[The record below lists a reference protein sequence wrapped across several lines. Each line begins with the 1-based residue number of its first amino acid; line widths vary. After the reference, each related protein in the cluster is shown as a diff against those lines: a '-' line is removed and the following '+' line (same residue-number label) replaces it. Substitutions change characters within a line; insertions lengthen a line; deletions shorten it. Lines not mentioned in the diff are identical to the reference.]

1 MSRFNIRSAVL
12 RRASSVVLSSFAF
25 LAATSGQADTDDG
38 AWFVPQNSAV
48 KNVYVGA
55 GASRVDNDIAG
66 TNQDGSVSN
75 VRIDDED
82 TSTSLIIGYQ
92 ITDNISVEGGYTDT
106 GETDFRGVSD
116 GSGDSWIAGDV
127 RTKQEADGW
136 EFGLMGRWPIAPRW
150 YALGY
155 VGWYWWKN
163 EETYYENGFVSSDT
177 DKGSDVTFAIGFEY
191 DVGVKDRFV
200 YRIMGSQHKIG
211 NHGDDVVG
219 VGAEL
224 IYLFP

>member
-1 MSRFNIRSAVL
+1 M
-12 RRASSVVLSSFAF
+12 
-25 LAATSGQADTDDG
+25 
-38 AWFVPQNSAV
+38 
-48 KNVYVGA
+48 
-55 GASRVDNDIAG
+55 
-66 TNQDGSVSN
+66 
-75 VRIDDED
+75 
-82 TSTSLIIGYQ
+82 
-92 ITDNISVEGGYTDT
+92 
-106 GETDFRGVSD
+106 
-116 GSGDSWIAGDV
+116 
-127 RTKQEADGW
+127 
-136 EFGLMGRWPIAPRW
+136 
-150 YALGY
+150 
-155 VGWYWWKN
+155 GWYWWKN